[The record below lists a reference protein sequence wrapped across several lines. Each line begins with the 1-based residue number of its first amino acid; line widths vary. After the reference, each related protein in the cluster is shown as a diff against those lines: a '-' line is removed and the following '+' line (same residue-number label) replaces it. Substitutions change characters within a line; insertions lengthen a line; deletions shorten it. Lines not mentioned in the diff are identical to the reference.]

1 VDYLLWWARRGS
13 IPEPLVT
20 TASAGGLGSLAEPDT
35 VVLFGGGSTVGRAMF
50 SGFRVFAGLPLGD
63 GPWMLE
69 GNYFFLGER
78 GTGFTAASNAAG
90 DPRIARPF
98 INELTGNEISLSSAV
113 PGAIAGSIN
122 VNSSSRLFGWEI
134 NLARSSSNRNVDW
147 LVGFRALDLRD
158 VTAIHENFAPIGF
171 GAVPFGGGVFGP
183 GSVVNTFDNFTAT
196 SRFWGPQIGA
206 RAVWRSGRYSLDI
219 VGKLAIGASDMRV
232 DIDGSSTLTNAAGQT
247 TLPGG
252 VLAVGTNIGS
262 HSSTRFAI
270 VPEVGIN
277 LGVKLTDRLSA
288 RVGYNFLYLSQVARS
303 GEQFDRTVADTL
315 IPTGVFF
322 GPTGTETRPRGQV
335 NATDYWAQGL
345 NFGLLFTY

>member
-1 VDYLLWWARRGS
+1 
-13 IPEPLVT
+13 
-20 TASAGGLGSLAEPDT
+20 
-35 VVLFGGGSTVGRAMF
+35 
-50 SGFRVFAGLPLGD
+50 
-63 GPWMLE
+63 
-69 GNYFFLGER
+69 
-78 GTGFTAASNAAG
+78 
-90 DPRIARPF
+90 
-98 INELTGNEISLSSAV
+98 
-113 PGAIAGSIN
+113 
-122 VNSSSRLFGWEI
+122 
-134 NLARSSSNRNVDW
+134 
-147 LVGFRALDLRD
+147 
-158 VTAIHENFAPIGF
+158 
-171 GAVPFGGGVFGP
+171 
-183 GSVVNTFDNFTAT
+183 
-196 SRFWGPQIGA
+196 
-206 RAVWRSGRYSLDI
+206 
-219 VGKLAIGASDMRV
+219 V